1 MIFMYLTEDVK
12 SHTRK
17 VILAKKGDKVIIVER
32 TLNMVLCSLTDGQ
45 KFWTRNEKLSIKPL

>member
-1 MIFMYLTEDVK
+1 MYLTEDVK

-32 TLNMVLCSLTDGQ
+32 TLNMVLCSHIDGQ
-45 KFWTRNEKLSIKPL
+45 KFWTKSDKLSIKPL